1 MSRIL
6 LTGKT
11 GQIGWELQRA
21 LAPLGELAA
30 PGRGEMDLADP
41 DSIRSAIR
49 QARPEIIVNA
59 AAFTAVDEVETRVEQ
74 AMQVNATAPGIIAEE
89 AKRSGALLIHYSTA
103 HIFDGSS
110 KHPYAEDDPP
120 HPLNIYG
127 RSKLEGERAVAGCG
141 GRHLILRASWIYSL
155 RSTNFLLAILKL
167 ARERGELGVVD
178 DQVGTPTWARSIAEA
193 TAQIIKATGRMA
205 PCAGIFHISATGS
218 VSRFG
223 FAQRIVA
230 MARDVSGKQ
239 IPWAVVKTIKTAEYS
254 LPARRPP
261 YCVLSTEK
269 MRREFGIELKNWE
282 SDLRKCLDELAAH
295 GPEAY
300 ASR

>member
-11 GQIGWELQRA
+11 GQVGWELQRV
-21 LAPLGELAA
+21 LAPLGELIAL
-30 PGRGEMDLADP
+30 GRSEIDLADP

-49 QARPEIIVNA
+49 QARPQIIVNA
-59 AAFTAVDEVETRVEQ
+59 AAFAAVDEAESQ
-74 AMQVNATAPGIIAEE
+74 PGLAMQVNGSAPGIIAEE
-89 AKRSGALLIHYSTA
+89 AKRSGALLVHYSTA
-103 HIFDGSS
+103 QVFDGKSS
-110 KHPYAEDDPP
+110 RPYVEDDPLSP
-120 HPLNIYG
+120 VNVYG
-127 RSKLEGERAVAGCG
+127 RTKLAGEQAIVACG

-167 ARERGELGVVD
+167 ARERSELGVVD
-178 DQVGTPTWARSIAEA
+178 DQVGTPTWTRSVAEV

-205 PCAGIFHISATGS
+205 SCAGIFHISATGS

-230 MARDVSGKQ
+230 MAHDVSRKQ
-239 IPWAVVKTIKTAEYS
+239 IPWAVVKPIKTAEYP
-254 LPARRPP
+254 LPARRPS

-269 MRREFGIELKNWE
+269 IRRELGVELKNWE
-282 SDLRKCLDELAAH
+282 IDLYKCLDELAAH